1 MFRGSGSWMVTS
13 LIWAESESMW
23 ENGELKLVLL
33 GLVLLGLVLLGLVL
47 LGLVD
52 VVSVFLR
59 SNGGFG
65 VAWSGSDGMERVKV
79 CLLVGGLGSVLGET
93 CTPATSGAR
102 FNDKFFMLMLRDGV
116 DRLLRCLGE

>member
-33 GLVLLGLVLLGLVL
+33 ELVLLGLVL

-79 CLLVGGLGSVLGET
+79 CLLEGGLGSVLGET

-116 DRLLRCLGE
+116 DWLLRCLGE